1 MQNKSPDGSGL
12 TTLGLR
18 VYACYAHTGR
28 RVLPPSTSSHS
39 RCRPGSNNLSML
51 TRGYGALRL
60 HHRATICRPCG
71 TLEFRGAMRRQAL
84 QLSRDSGTISFT
96 RKRESRCA
104 AQAQSRCGE
113 QAQSRPP
120 KLSATADN
128 FTAKFGCRLT
138 VKNGV
143 AVVKNSLR
151 SW

>member
-1 MQNKSPDGSGL
+1 
-12 TTLGLR
+12 
-18 VYACYAHTGR
+18 
-28 RVLPPSTSSHS
+28 
-39 RCRPGSNNLSML
+39 
-51 TRGYGALRL
+51 
-60 HHRATICRPCG
+60 
-71 TLEFRGAMRRQAL
+71 MRRQAL

-128 FTAKFGCRLT
+128 FTAKFGCYLT

-143 AVVKNSLR
+143 AVVKNCSC
-151 SW
+151 